1 MNILIILTSFNSLIL
16 VGFVVLLGGALYM
29 ENKKNKERLGIKN
42 GNNKAYV
49 SKTYNKKLSNK

>member
-1 MNILIILTSFNSLIL
+1 MSILIILTSFNSLIL

-29 ENKKNKERLGIKN
+29 ENKKNKERLGLNN
-42 GNNKAYV
+42 GNNKKNV

>member
-29 ENKKNKERLGIKN
+29 ENKKNKERLGLNN
-42 GNNKAYV
+42 GNNKKIV
-49 SKTYNKKLSNK
+49 SKAHNQKLSNK